1 MVQAKTTPDITTTGN
16 VGVTTK
22 PDLKPLDL
30 EDEKRKLQ
38 ADTVAGIAQD
48 EPPKQEVVLLIL
60 ENELV
65 VLEDLL
71 LLLQSAPML
80 TRDVTNDVTTKYS
93 KVFDIWLAI
102 TH

>member
-1 MVQAKTTPDITTTGN
+1 M
-16 VGVTTK
+16 
-22 PDLKPLDL
+22 L
-30 EDEKRKLQ
+30 E
-38 ADTVAGIAQD
+38 
-48 EPPKQEVVLLIL
+48 QEVLVGLDELRVLRHAGLVLGDPLAVRLDGLFVLVHPLLDFL

-71 LLLQSAPML
+71 LLLQNAPML

-102 TH
+102 THCNYCNYAL